1 MKLIWKHKRTTFFT
15 DKRTN
20 IRYEII
26 TCQLKYEPYYIFEKR
41 HNLKVKI
48 KKYWLSKTIK

>member
-48 KKYWLSKTIK
+48 KKYWIRKTIK